1 MVQIK
6 RYSNRKLYDTEAGQY
21 VTLED
26 IASFIRRGEE
36 VSVVDHATGRDLT
49 SVTLMQVL
57 FQEEKK
63 IGELLP
69 EVVLTRMIRT
79 GGETIDSLRNRIL
92 AAFDPDGQVEEE
104 ILRRVQGLVK
114 HGELAAEEAE
124 RWIDKLLN
132 YPSRWEVT
140 HTAEAPSSTSTA
152 SDENQESTELSE
164 LLAQVEQLEKEL
176 ELLKNNPPS

>member
-26 IASFIRRGEE
+26 IAAFIRRGEE
-36 VSVVDHATGRDLT
+36 VSVVDHASGRDLT

-69 EVVLTRMIRT
+69 EVVLTRLIRT
-79 GGETIDSLRNRIL
+79 GSETIDSLRSRIL
-92 AAFDPDGQVEEE
+92 AAFDPEGQVEEE
-104 ILRRVQGLVK
+104 IQRRVDGLVN

-132 YPSRWEVT
+132 YPSRWDVT
-140 HTAEAPSSTSTA
+140 HTTAAAETKTTPQTEV
-152 SDENQESTELSE
+152 DGTELHS
-164 LLAQVEQLEKEL
+164 LLEQVERLEKEL
-176 ELLKNNPPS
+176 ERLKREQKG

>member
-26 IASFIRRGEE
+26 IAAFIRRGEE
-36 VSVVDHATGRDLT
+36 VSVVDHASGRALPA
-49 SVTLMQVL
+49 VTLMRVL
-57 FQEEKK
+57 FQKEKK
-63 IGELLP
+63 TGELPP
-69 EVVLTRMIRT
+69 EVVLTRLIRT
-79 GGETIDSLRNRIL
+79 GSETIDSLRSSIL

-104 ILRRVQGLVK
+104 IQRRVDGLVN

-132 YPSRWEVT
+132 YPSRWDVT
-140 HTAEAPSSTSTA
+140 HTGVETPENAPLPEEEADSP
-152 SDENQESTELSE
+152 DLRN
-164 LLAQVEQLEKEL
+164 LLEQVERLEKEL
-176 ELLKNNPPS
+176 ERLKQGQKG

>member
-26 IASFIRRGEE
+26 IAAFIRRGEE
-36 VSVVDHATGRDLT
+36 VSVVDHASGRDLT

-69 EVVLTRMIRT
+69 EVVLTRLIRT
-79 GGETIDSLRNRIL
+79 GSETIDSLRSRIL
-92 AAFDPDGQVEEE
+92 AAFDPEGQVEEE
-104 ILRRVQGLVK
+104 IHRRVEGLVN

-132 YPSRWEVT
+132 YPSQWDVT
-140 HTAEAPSSTSTA
+140 HTTAGTSETERAPETQAGSP
-152 SDENQESTELSE
+152 ELKD
-164 LLAQVEQLEKEL
+164 LLDQVDRLEQEL
-176 ELLKNNPPS
+176 ERLKQERKG